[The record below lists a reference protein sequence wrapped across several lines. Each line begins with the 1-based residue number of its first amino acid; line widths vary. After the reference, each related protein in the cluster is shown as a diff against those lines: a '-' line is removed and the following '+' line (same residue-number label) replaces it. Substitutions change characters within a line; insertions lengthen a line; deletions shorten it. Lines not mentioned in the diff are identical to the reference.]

1 MWAMTKRL
9 SALALAGAI
18 VGAILASIVSPRF
31 ITWYNTPGSAQA
43 AMCQCATLASEVT
56 SRLLWSQFIGAICGA
71 LLFVAIGVIVI
82 RARRKQNAAPV
93 PAGAP
98 PPAAPTG
105 GQS

>member
-56 SRLLWSQFIGAICGA
+56 SRLLWSQFVGAVCGA
-71 LLFVAIGVIVI
+71 LLFLVVGVLVI
-82 RARRKQNAAPV
+82 RARRGKSAA
-93 PAGAP
+93 A
-98 PPAAPTG
+98 PPAAPPAAPSG
-105 GQS
+105 GQT